1 MSPNL
6 TLAHTAACIPLG
18 ITASSGCFLEGSS
31 STVITCLG
39 AARAPLLLLRESRLS
54 TGYRNCRGGST
65 PWHPPPTLCAPTSTA
80 GLWKRL
86 CSCPSI
92 SSFPFQSSLRLLD
105 CQGMS
110 FSCGLWNA
118 SPVGF
123 QQSASSG
130 KQISPVIWEKTTNLG
145 GDCIF
150 CQNKACL
157 LQKPLI
163 PPRLRAFCR
172 GSQQTWLL
180 LLLKSLNLVYREG
193 RGGGER
199 TESEAP

>member
-1 MSPNL
+1 MSPHL
-6 TLAHTAACIPLG
+6 T
-18 ITASSGCFLEGSS
+18 
-31 STVITCLG
+31 
-39 AARAPLLLLRESRLS
+39 PLLCATLLPTFPRALLPALSSPVWEQRGGTLLLKESSLS
-54 TGYRNCRGGST
+54 TDCRELQGDQHSLASPSHPLCPHKHYWAVEEAVVLPQHQQFPVPEQPEASGLPRGLLL
-65 PWHPPPTLCAPTSTA
+65 PWPL
-80 GLWKRL
+80 K
-86 CSCPSI
+86 
-92 SSFPFQSSLRLLD
+92 
-105 CQGMS
+105 CQ
-110 FSCGLWNA
+110 
-118 SPVGF
+118 PVGF
-123 QQSASSG
+123 QQSASNG

-163 PPRLRAFCR
+163 PLRLRAFCR

-199 TESEAP
+199 TDSEAP